1 MHFSK
6 SKYCG
11 FCQCPKKA
19 WLTKYKPEVEVIP
32 EDLEARFEAG
42 HEVGELAKGLFGDY
56 VDVTVRDGEKLDI
69 KKMLENT
76 KAEVEKGTDVICEA
90 AFSYDGLYCACD
102 LLKKDADGWSI
113 YEVKSSTDGEKE
125 VYIQDLSYQRY
136 VLENCGLKINKTY
149 TVVVNN
155 EYVFEDKLDIH
166 EFFKITDM
174 TDAVLEEYPNVE
186 PNLKEAEEI
195 LAMKE
200 EPDMGLSE
208 CCHKPY
214 DCSFFEYCSRDLP
227 TPSVFDLYRMIYS
240 KKIKFYNQGIV
251 SFDELKN
258 YPDMLNDKQNRQI
271 DYNLNDYGLYA
282 DPERISEFLDTL
294 SYPLYFLDFETM
306 QMVIPKYNGT
316 KPYQQITFQYSLHYI
331 EEEGGELKHK
341 EFLAESGP
349 DPRRALA
356 ERLCE
361 DIPMDVCTTA
371 YNKSFECNRIKEL
384 AEAFPDLSEHLL
396 NIRDNIV
403 DLLVPFSNGWM
414 YNKEMGGSF
423 SIKSVLPALFPN
435 DPELDYHNLDQVHH
449 GGEAMAI
456 FPAIEHMSPEERER
470 ARHNLLKYCELDTYA
485 MVKV

>member
-32 EDLEARFEAG
+32 EDLEARFAKG
-42 HEVGELAKGLFGDY
+42 NEVGELAKGLFGEY
-56 VDVTVRDGEKLDI
+56 TDVTVRDGDKLNI
-69 KKMLENT
+69 NQMLENT
-76 KAEVEKGTDVICEA
+76 KAEVEKGTSVICEA
-90 AFSYDGLYCACD
+90 AFSYNGLYCACD
-102 LLKKDADGWSI
+102 LLKNEGDAWSI
-113 YEVKSSTDGEKE
+113 YEVKSSTEGDKE

-136 VLENCGLKINKTY
+136 VLEHCGLKINQTF
-149 TVVVNN
+149 TVVINN
-155 EYVFEDKLDIH
+155 EYVLEDELDIH
-166 EFFKITDM
+166 GLFKFTDL
-174 TDAVLEEYPNVE
+174 TDAVLEELPNVE
-186 PNLKEAEEI
+186 PNLDEAEKI
-195 LAMKE
+195 LAMEE
-200 EPDMGLSE
+200 EPEMGLSE

-227 TPSVFDLYRMIYS
+227 TPSVFDLYRMVYS
-240 KKIKFYNQGIV
+240 KKIKFYNSGIV
-251 SFDELKN
+251 TFDELKN
-258 YPDMLNDKQNRQI
+258 YSDELNEKQNRQI
-271 DYNLNDYGLYA
+271 DYALNDFGLYA
-282 DPERISEFLDTL
+282 DGDKIKEFLDTL

-306 QMVIPKYNGT
+306 QDVIPRFKGT
-316 KPYQQITFQYSLHYI
+316 HPYQQVTFQYSLHYI

-356 ERLCE
+356 EQLCE

-371 YNKSFECNRIKEL
+371 YNKGFECGRITEL
-384 AEAFPDLSEHLL
+384 AQAFPDLAHHLL

-423 SIKSVLPALFPN
+423 SIKSVLPALFPD

-456 FPAIEHMSPEERER
+456 FPEIEHMSDSERDR